1 MHILI
6 CDDHSLFAQAVASL
20 LNRAGHEVTSA
31 CSPVEAEAV
40 AASTKVD
47 VCLMDLQ
54 FPNAS
59 GVDGVAGVRAVSP
72 ETQVVVLTGLVDHPR
87 VAEAVA
93 AGAAGVTIKGDD
105 VRYLIETIARV
116 HAGERVLDAVGSA
129 RRSAPRTLP
138 DPSPARFLTRRERQ
152 VLERLVAGEST
163 ADLAQFLG
171 VRYSTARTH
180 IQNVLTKLGVHSKV
194 EAVVFALNH
203 GIVGV
208 AGPEAPGGGDG
219 TTGSSPSP
227 AARVDVAGR

>member
-6 CDDHSLFAQAVASL
+6 CDDHSLFAEAVASL
-20 LNRAGHEVTSA
+20 LNQAGHEVTSA
-31 CSPVEAEAV
+31 GNPVEAEAV
-40 AASTKVD
+40 AASRKVD

-54 FPNAS
+54 FPDAS

-105 VRYLIETIARV
+105 VRCLIETIARV
-116 HAGERVLDAVGSA
+116 HAGERVLDAAGSA
-129 RRSAPRTLP
+129 RRTPPRTLP

-180 IQNVLTKLGVHSKV
+180 IQNLLTKLGVHSKV
-194 EAVVFALNH
+194 EAVILAVNH

-208 AGPEAPGGGDG
+208 ADPEEASDGGGG
-219 TTGSSPSP
+219 SAGSSQLSS
-227 AARVDVAGR
+227 RDG